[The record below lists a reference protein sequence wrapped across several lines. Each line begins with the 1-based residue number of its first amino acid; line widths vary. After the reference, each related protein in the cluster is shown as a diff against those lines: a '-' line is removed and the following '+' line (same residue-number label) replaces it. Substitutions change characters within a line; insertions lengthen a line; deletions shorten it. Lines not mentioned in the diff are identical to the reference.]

1 MIPKVLSAI
10 SAMECG
16 VGKIHM
22 IGGHIQHCL
31 LLEIFTN
38 AGIGTEIVPD

>member
-1 MIPKVLSAI
+1 
-10 SAMECG
+10 
-16 VGKIHM
+16 M